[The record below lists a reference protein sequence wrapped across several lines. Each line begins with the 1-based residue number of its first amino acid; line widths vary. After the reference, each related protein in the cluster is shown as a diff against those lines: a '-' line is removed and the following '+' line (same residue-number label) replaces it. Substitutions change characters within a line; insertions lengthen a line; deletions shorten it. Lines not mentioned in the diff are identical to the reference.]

1 MGSRWCNSAQL
12 YYSFPVFG
20 PTTLHLAGWRAVS
33 LWGACSSGGG
43 WVGVRAVGRVETSSV
58 LRREVEEAWERL
70 DPHLTA
76 RIRSDENPSP
86 LDSGT

>member
-1 MGSRWCNSAQL
+1 
-12 YYSFPVFG
+12 
-20 PTTLHLAGWRAVS
+20 
-33 LWGACSSGGG
+33 
-43 WVGVRAVGRVETSSV
+43 VRAVGRVETSSV

-76 RIRSDENPSP
+76 RIRSDENPSS